1 MPSASKRRAMEREH
15 RRRQMRTLGIAVAL
29 IAAVA
34 IAAVVINALG
44 GEEPTDAGV
53 SQTQPVTVTG
63 EPLPVFGAEPDPAVG
78 MAAPSLAGETFD
90 GSPISITPGQG
101 PMAIWFLAHWCPHCQ
116 AEVPRIVALAQQG
129 ELPEGVLITAVSTG
143 VDPAAPNYPPS
154 AWLDAEGWPFP
165 VMADDENGT
174 AATAYGLQGFPFLV
188 LVDADGNVMARSS
201 GELGDDGIVAALNSL
216 VG

>member
-15 RRRQMRTLGIAVAL
+15 RRRQMRTLGIAVVL

-44 GEEPTDAGV
+44 GEEATDAGV

-129 ELPEGVLITAVSTG
+129 KLPEGVLITAVSTA
-143 VDPAAPNYPPS
+143 VDPAAPNYSPS
-154 AWLDAEGWPFP
+154 AWLDAEGWTFP

-188 LVDADGNVMARSS
+188 LVHADGNVTARSS